1 MKINF
6 SLSFTTSKLLAYLIF
21 ASGSILS
28 GYLKDSNV
36 FISAITIAAL
46 LSGTKAVTQAFG
58 KQKQE

>member
-1 MKINF
+1 
-6 SLSFTTSKLLAYLIF
+6 
-21 ASGSILS
+21 
-28 GYLKDSNV
+28 V